1 MYLKWWTADLN
12 KSRTSKIVASCL
24 IGMTLVV
31 TSGCGLLPK
40 ENNEEAIP
48 LISPPKI
55 SKKPEYAV
63 KTDTIETNVRGS
75 GKIMATRE
83 EELFFT
89 IDNKRLKE
97 IYVKSGETVTKGQ
110 LIAELDVTDI
120 ETELRS
126 LLLQNRLD
134 EIDMKNT
141 LRSSDKTPEQME
153 QAKLAFEL
161 KHQTIADKQEL
172 VAKAKLVAPYSGTI
186 AGVYVQKGDTVK
198 AYDSVA
204 VVADLAKLTVALSMT
219 TDDLK
224 KVAVGMEAR
233 VELNGAGQ
241 LKGKVVQLP
250 DPKSNTQT
258 DPNGG
263 GGFPQGNQGS
273 KESISNYLLIDLEKM
288 PKDTV
293 RGSFLSAAIIINRKT
308 DVLVIPP
315 STLRTVGARNYVQ
328 VIDDKGSKREVD
340 VEIGQQTSTS
350 VEIKKGLTVG
360 QKVVGR

>member
-12 KSRTSKIVASCL
+12 KSRTSKIVVSCL
-24 IGMTLVV
+24 ISMTLVV

-40 ENNEEAIP
+40 ENNEEVIP

-55 SKKPEYAV
+55 SKKPEYTV

-97 IYVKSGETVTKGQ
+97 IYVKPGQTVTKGQ
-110 LIAELDVTDI
+110 LIAELDVADI

-126 LLLQNRLD
+126 LLLQSRLD

-172 VAKAKLVAPYSGTI
+172 VAKAKLIAPFSGTI

-204 VVADLAKLTVALSMT
+204 IVADLAKLTVALSMT

-224 KVAVGMEAR
+224 KVAIGMEAS

-250 DPKSNTQT
+250 DPKSDTQT
-258 DPNGG
+258 DPNG
-263 GGFPQGNQGS
+263 GGFPQGNQGN

-288 PKDTV
+288 PANTT
-293 RGSFLSAAIIINRKT
+293 RGTFLSAAIIINRKK

-328 VIDDKGSKREVD
+328 VIDDKGTKREVD